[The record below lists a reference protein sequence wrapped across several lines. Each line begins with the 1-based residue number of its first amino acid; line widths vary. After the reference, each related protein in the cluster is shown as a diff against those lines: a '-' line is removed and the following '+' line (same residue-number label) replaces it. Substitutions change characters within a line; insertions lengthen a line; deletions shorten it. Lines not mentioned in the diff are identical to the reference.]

1 VPEKLTCQEVE
12 HTVGFGL
19 FISINQYAKN
29 LGFLSMDILCLI
41 LGGGRGTRLWPLT
54 KDRAKPAVPI
64 GGKYRLVDICVSN
77 CLNSG
82 IHRIAVL
89 TQFNSVSLNRHIA
102 QTYHFDFFHA
112 GWVQI
117 LAAEQTAT
125 ITDWYQGTADAVR
138 KHMGD
143 IKSIDTRDVLIL
155 AGDHLYRMDYSD
167 MIRQHRAGHAD
178 ITVAVKPVSQK
189 DTSRFG
195 VLKMTPEGHID
206 TFVEKPRE
214 IDQLMGLES
223 TNIPDRPYL
232 ASMGIYVFQ
241 KKILTELLDSTFVD
255 FGRDV
260 IPAAIDTYTVSGYL
274 FDDYWEDI
282 GTIRSFYDANL
293 ALVQPNPPFVFNNTV
308 WPVYT
313 RPRFLPGCRFNEV
326 KLDRVLIADGCLIE
340 KAEIF
345 NSLIGNRSVIWQ
357 DAVIRDTVMMGSSA
371 YETGTE
377 PQPREIPPIGI
388 GQSSYIE
395 GAIIDRNVRI
405 GPDVRIEPFPS
416 NTNFDGEDWVV
427 RDGIVVIPHHTMIAA
442 GTVIAP

>member
-1 VPEKLTCQEVE
+1 
-12 HTVGFGL
+12 
-19 FISINQYAKN
+19 
-29 LGFLSMDILCLI
+29 MDILCLI

-54 KDRAKPAVPI
+54 KDRAKPAIPI

-82 IHRIAVL
+82 IHHIDVL

-102 QTYHFDFFHA
+102 QTYHFDSFHS

-117 LAAEQTAT
+117 LAAEQTAA
-125 ITDWYQGTADAVR
+125 ISDWYQGTADAVR

-143 IKSIDTRDVLIL
+143 IRSIDAKDVLIL
-155 AGDHLYRMDYSD
+155 AGDHLYRMDYSK
-167 MIRQHRAGHAD
+167 MIRQHRAEHAD
-178 ITVAVKPVSQK
+178 ITVAVKPVSQR

-195 VLKMTPEGHID
+195 ILKMTSEGRVD

-214 IDQLMGLES
+214 MDQLAGLKS
-223 TNIPDRPYL
+223 TNNPDRPYL

-241 KKILTELLDSTFVD
+241 KQILAELLDSDFAD
-255 FGRDV
+255 FGHDV
-260 IPAAIDTYTVSGYL
+260 IPAAIDAYTVSGYP

-293 ALVQPNPPFVFNNTV
+293 ALVQPKPPFVFNNTV

-326 KLDRVLIADGCLIE
+326 KLDRVLMADGCLIE
-340 KAEIF
+340 KAELY
-345 NSLIGNRSVIWQ
+345 NSLFGNRSVIWQ
-357 DAVIRDTVMMGSSA
+357 DAVIRNTVMMGSSY
-371 YETGTE
+371 YETETE
-377 PQPREIPPIGI
+377 PKLLEVPPIGI
-388 GQSSYIE
+388 SQGSYIE

-405 GPDVRIEPFPS
+405 GPGVRIEPFPPD
-416 NTNFDGEDWVV
+416 TNIDEKDWVV
-427 RDGIVVIPHHTMIAA
+427 RDGIVVIPHHTVIPE